1 MSKLEPPDAF
11 ALSAALGWIEL
22 GNPAE
27 ALVELERVAPANQ
40 SHPGVLQLRWAAL
53 AELKR
58 WPEALA
64 AAGELVRVEP
74 DNVSGWLHQAYALRR
89 VPQGGL
95 SVAWDALRP
104 AADRFADEPVVA
116 FNLACYAAQMG
127 QLDEARSWLKQAIE
141 RGNAKDVKQMALS
154 DADLKPLWP
163 EIESWD

>member
-22 GNPAE
+22 GNPTE

-40 SHPGVLQLRWAAL
+40 SHPGVLQLRWAAW

-58 WPEALA
+58 WPEALVSA
-64 AAGELVRVEP
+64 AELVRVAP

-89 VPQGGL
+89 VPNGGL
-95 SVAWDALRP
+95 TSAWEALRP

-116 FNLACYAAQMG
+116 FNLACYATQMQ
-127 QLDEARSWLKQAIE
+127 QLDEARFWLKQAFK
-141 RGNAKDVKQMALS
+141 RGDAKEIKQMALS
-154 DADLKPLWP
+154 DADLKPLWA
-163 EIESWD
+163 EIESWV